1 MKTPQDKGLDFEKDL
16 AEEFGLQQVPGS
28 GSVWHSKLD
37 LVGHGIRW
45 SLKFT
50 TKKVCPLRYEDF
62 EEAIDACEGPGGDG
76 SIPIWA
82 ARIEP
87 LNEDLIVLRKNDF
100 KLMQAG
106 YSKLLNIIDEDRPQV
121 AARKA
126 RARKPELLR
135 EDFERR

>member
-1 MKTPQDKGLDFEKDL
+1 MQSPQDKGLVFDAEL
-16 AEEFGLQQVPGS
+16 AEEFGLNRVPGS

-37 LVGHGIRW
+37 LSGHGVRW

-50 TKKVCPLRYEDF
+50 TRKICPLSYSDF
-62 EEAIDACEGPGGDG
+62 VEGIEACEGPGGDG
-76 SIPIWA
+76 SIPAWA

-87 LNEDLIVLRKNDF
+87 LNEDFIVLRKNDF

-106 YSKLLNIIDEDRPQV
+106 YSKLLNIIKEDKPQV
-121 AARKA
+121 AARKS

-135 EDFERR
+135 DEI